1 MTLCLHNQHVG
12 KSLSATP
19 LSGARVVAS
28 RQSCA
33 VRNVKKNRRIKKRGY
48 LVGVEHLPAHLCAHV
63 DELLDPLLRVR
74 VADQAHEVLFSEGD
88 DL

>member
-1 MTLCLHNQHVG
+1 MSLHAFLQLRHHGHGCLPVD
-12 KSLSATP
+12 S
-19 LSGARVVAS
+19 RV
-28 RQSCA
+28 RFEML
-33 VRNVKKNRRIKKRGY
+33 KKIDALKKGGY